1 MKKDY
6 KLVEKRKPKPAQHVV
21 LTGLLYSSKD
31 QKSINDFL
39 KEKGWGKVKFVLQFK
54 TLPGFGGEGG
64 RNDVVFSWHG
74 TQKELGKFSVQ
85 RFGMGANMPR
95 WLEDYIDNNHSI
107 IPGNIL
113 NELKKLT
120 MW

>member
-1 MKKDY
+1 MKEDY
-6 KLVEKRKPKPAQHVV
+6 PLVNKRKPKPAQHIV
-21 LTGLLYSSKD
+21 LQGLLYSPKD
-31 QKSINDFL
+31 QKSINDFF

-74 TQKELGKFSVQ
+74 TRDELGKFSIQ
-85 RFGMGANMPR
+85 RFSMGTDAPR
-95 WLEDYIDNNHSI
+95 WLEDYLNNNRII
-107 IPGNIL
+107 IPSNAL
-113 NELKKLT
+113 EKLKKLT